1 MTLSTSFMK
10 RSLLAA
16 SITSICALSSQA
28 FAEETKFKKN
38 YQEPTRGFFLEHGT
52 VSGLGKA
59 SVELYTGSDELF
71 PGGSQ
76 NGGAIRLGL
85 NKAELILNSG
95 TNGYDKNEALLKWS
109 LPRQSDDGKESTPF
123 IWSLLAGIG
132 HMDIE
137 TDAGDLTQTSLTL
150 GVAATLKADAGTFT
164 VTPKLVYADS
174 EVGNAEYDDTFFE
187 LDLGAYVGLIE
198 TGVGLFSAGA
208 EALITTADD
217 KDNTFALGARWL
229 YNEQINLDI
238 VPIVFS
244 DADLVGVPGLVRLN
258 VAF

>member
-28 FAEETKFKKN
+28 FAEETKFKNN

-109 LPRQSDDGKESTPF
+109 LPRQSDDGKETTPF

-132 HMDIE
+132 HLDIDNDQAADVE
-137 TDAGDLTQTSLTL
+137 VTSLTL

-164 VTPKLVYADS
+164 VAPKLVYADLG
-174 EVGNAEYDDTFFE
+174 EDDDTFFE